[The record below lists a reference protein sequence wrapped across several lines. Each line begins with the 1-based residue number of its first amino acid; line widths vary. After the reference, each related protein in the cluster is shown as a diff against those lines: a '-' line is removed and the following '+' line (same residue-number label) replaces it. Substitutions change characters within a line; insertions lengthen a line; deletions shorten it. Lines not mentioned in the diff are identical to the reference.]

1 MDLSGSGVSFSQH
14 VGQVFHSNGPCVFDI
29 SNVIELSNLFHPVFG
44 IDGFGLDDFSHRL
57 DLLHGTVDLM
67 GTQGEGFDTFVEEL
81 FRVFNKG
88 DSVVSDHCEGSSD
101 SFNISGFV
109 G

>member
-14 VGQVFHSNGPCVFDI
+14 VGQVFHSNLPCVFDI

-44 IDGFGLDDFSHRL
+44 IDGLGLNDFSHRL

-81 FRVFNKG
+81 LRVFNKG
-88 DSVVSDHCEGSSD
+88 DSVVSDY
-101 SFNISGFV
+101 
-109 G
+109 